1 MKHHA
6 YTNHD
11 DKDPDFL
18 SIGWLIINT
27 IKVIHKTELK

>member
-18 SIGWLIINT
+18 TSNA
-27 IKVIHKTELK
+27 KSVKEVITFT